1 MTHVDHDE
9 QYTLPTHGNTL
20 GSVYDMY
27 STCFHCPFICI
38 GLYTHVSHRLGIVR
52 KSIFRRG
59 RLNSIK
65 SRIHPFPLQ
74 FLSRIIIPHHM
85 TELHSLVGLISS
97 VLTHTVSSGTLRN
110 SCFHSWDDDRSNS
123 RKHIRHT
130 NFIVILQQ
138 PTHVDYAPSLV
149 SLSRH
154 IW

>member
-1 MTHVDHDE
+1 M
-9 QYTLPTHGNTL
+9 YG
-20 GSVYDMY
+20 MY
-27 STCFHCPFICI
+27 STCYCDQII
-38 GLYTHVSHRLGIVR
+38 GATMYTYVSHRLGIIR
-52 KSIFRRG
+52 KSTFHRG

-85 TELHSLVGLISS
+85 TELHSLVGPISS

-130 NFIVILQQ
+130 NFIAILQQ
-138 PTHVDYAPSLV
+138 PSHVDYAPSLV
-149 SLSRH
+149 SLPRH